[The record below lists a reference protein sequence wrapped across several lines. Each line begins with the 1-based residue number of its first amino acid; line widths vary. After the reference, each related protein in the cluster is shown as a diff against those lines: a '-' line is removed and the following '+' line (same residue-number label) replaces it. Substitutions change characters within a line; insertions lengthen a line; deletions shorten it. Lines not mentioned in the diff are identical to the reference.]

1 MTPWPAVETSAKEAV
16 MRWAAIDGM
25 AGIRRVVIAAAAAL
39 LVLVA
44 TPVSCFAYDSEGFP
58 TNEDELKTWF
68 PAEDTDADELSDPEP
83 PPLLNIPGIPWTMQ
97 DRADDYRHNQS
108 SQQDARPIEERLKDT
123 KKRYGP
129 ILREAK
135 KLIERPIDPIPPPPD
150 YELECND
157 DPAIAVTT
165 EQLVQSYVKK
175 AANPELDMLT
185 RLLAVRR
192 ELQLLGVKTY
202 QTYQVELAQRL
213 ITKTRYLISV
223 YGKDRNKVLAILGFA
238 YRAQQVAAL
247 VGGEANQSFFAE
259 IATWLKGL
267 VPKLLENLRQ
277 KHDYRAVSAALALGQ
292 ALVYAGGAAGENPD
306 ALLAEIE
313 AAMTFDLDMKV
324 YVKSTGA
331 NGGVE
336 EWWLS
341 TKMPMRARLSK
352 GHDDPIPKLLLEGE
366 GSGRYDR
373 YLDREGALKMRAPGF
388 DVVARIKEF
397 NACNGTG
404 LLALDRFY
412 ADAETYLFPNGP
424 PVDLPMVQSA
434 FVIMYG
440 DKNYADG
447 YEIKIP
453 VTNLQAKAVDT
464 TIEETM
470 GVFVLR
476 LTVALTHTP
485 K

>member
-1 MTPWPAVETSAKEAV
+1 MSRMSAD
-16 MRWAAIDGM
+16 RRLGFRRAAFG
-25 AGIRRVVIAAAAAL
+25 VAAFL
-39 LVLVA
+39 LVLA
-44 TPVSCFAYDSEGFP
+44 GTPSSCPAYDAQGFP
-58 TNEDELKTWF
+58 TTEDELEEWF
-68 PAEDTDADELSDPEP
+68 PAEETDADALSDPEP
-83 PPLLNIPGIPWTMQ
+83 PPLLNIPGIPWSMQ
-97 DRADDYRHNQS
+97 DRVDDYRANTS
-108 SQQDARPIEERLKDT
+108 SKLDNRSLDERLKDA

-129 ILREAK
+129 ILRAAK
-135 KLIERPIDPIPPPPD
+135 RLIERPIDPIPPPPD

-185 RLLAVRR
+185 RLLAIRR

-213 ITKTRYLISV
+213 ITKTRDLISI

-238 YRAQQVAAL
+238 YRAQQVAVL
-247 VGGEANQSFFAE
+247 VGSEANQSFFAE

-267 VPKLLENLRQ
+267 VPRLLDNLRR
-277 KHDYRAVSAALALGQ
+277 KHDYRAVGAALALGQ
-292 ALVYAGGAAGENPD
+292 AVVYAGGAAGENPD
-306 ALLAEIE
+306 ALIAEIE
-313 AAMTFDLDMKV
+313 AAMTFDLDMKL
-324 YVKSTGA
+324 YVSSTGA
-331 NGGVE
+331 NGNVE

-341 TKMPMRARLSK
+341 SRFPMRARLSK
-352 GHDDPIPKLLLEGE
+352 GQNDLVPKVLLEGE

-373 YLDREGALKMRAPGF
+373 YRDSDGKLKMKAPGF
-388 DVVARIKEF
+388 DMIARIKEF

-404 LLALDRFY
+404 ILALDRFY
-412 ADAETYLFPNGP
+412 SDAETYLFTNGP

-440 DKNYADG
+440 DKNFADG
-447 YEIKIP
+447 YEIKVP
-453 VTNLQAKAVDT
+453 VVNLQPKAVDT

>member
-1 MTPWPAVETSAKEAV
+1 MSWSSVD
-16 MRWAAIDGM
+16 RRLGFRRAAFG
-25 AGIRRVVIAAAAAL
+25 VAAL
-39 LVLVA
+39 LLA
-44 TPVSCFAYDSEGFP
+44 LTGTPSPCPAYDAQGFP
-58 TNEDELKTWF
+58 TTEDELKEWF
-68 PAEDTDADELSDPEP
+68 PAQETDADPLSDPEQP
-83 PPLLNIPGIPWTMQ
+83 PPLNIPGIPWTMQ
-97 DRADDYRHNQS
+97 DRADDYRANNS
-108 SQQDARPIEERLKDT
+108 SKLDTRSIEERLKDT

-129 ILREAK
+129 ILRAAK
-135 KLIERPIDPIPPPPD
+135 RLIDSPIDPIPPPPD

-175 AANPELDMLT
+175 AADPELDMLT
-185 RLLAVRR
+185 RLLAIRR

-202 QTYQVELAQRL
+202 QTHQVELAQRL
-213 ITKTRYLISV
+213 ITKTRDLISI

-238 YRAQQVAAL
+238 HRAQQVAVL

-259 IATWLKGL
+259 IAVWLKGL
-267 VPKLLENLRQ
+267 VPRLLDNLRQ

-306 ALLAEIE
+306 ALIAEIE
-313 AAMTFDLDMKV
+313 AAMTFDLDLKL
-324 YVKSTGA
+324 YVSSTGA
-331 NGGVE
+331 NGNVE

-341 TKMPMRARLSK
+341 NRMPMRARLSK
-352 GHDDPIPKLLLEGE
+352 GKNDLVPKVLLEGE

-373 YLDREGALKMRAPGF
+373 YRESDGELEMKAPGF
-388 DVVARIKEF
+388 DTIVRIKEF
-397 NACNGTG
+397 NACNGSG

-447 YEIKIP
+447 YEINVP
-453 VTNLQAKAVDT
+453 VTNLQAKAIDT